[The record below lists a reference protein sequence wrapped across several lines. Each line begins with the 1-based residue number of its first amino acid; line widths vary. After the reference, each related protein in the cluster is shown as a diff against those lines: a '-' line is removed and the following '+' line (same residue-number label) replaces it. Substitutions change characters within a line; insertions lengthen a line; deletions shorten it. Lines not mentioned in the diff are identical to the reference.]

1 MSMKKPKP
9 DPFMSFPVSQP
20 ATTPIMIHAIH
31 P

>member
-1 MSMKKPKP
+1 MKKPNP

-20 ATTPIMIHAIH
+20 AITPIMIHAIH